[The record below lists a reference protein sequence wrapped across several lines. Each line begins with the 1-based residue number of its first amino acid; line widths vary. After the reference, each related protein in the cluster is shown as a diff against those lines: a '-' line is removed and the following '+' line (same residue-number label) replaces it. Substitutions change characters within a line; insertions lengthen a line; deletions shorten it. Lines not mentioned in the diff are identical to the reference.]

1 MENDNLLRVT
11 RRFKRI
17 QDFHFWR
24 WRFCLSQK
32 FSHSSMV
39 VLIERF
45 AKGNKLFFDYSNGPP
60 SLWDYFFL
68 VIWFT
73 FGFCSELCEI
83 FQTMV
88 ATLYLHLF
96 TSSTPQFMPKPI
108 VQQLE
113 TLNCQ
118 NPIVAIVA
126 IEPINYLLF
135 GFTNVIVVD
144 HIFPRLSLNP
154 SMLWCLYRM
163 SKS

>member
-1 MENDNLLRVT
+1 LFIPKLST
-11 RRFKRI
+11 FK
-17 QDFHFWR
+17 HGG
-24 WRFCLSQK
+24 
-32 FSHSSMV
+32 
-39 VLIERF
+39 LIERF
-45 AKGNKLFFDYSNGPP
+45 AKCNKLFFDYSNGPP

-68 VIWFT
+68 VVWFT
-73 FGFCSELCEI
+73 FGFCSKLCEI
-83 FQTMV
+83 VQTMV

-96 TSSTPQFMPKPI
+96 TSSTLQFMPKPI

-113 TLNCQ
+113 ILNCQ

-126 IEPINYLLF
+126 IEPIDYSLF

-154 SMLWCLYRM
+154 SMLWCLYKM

>member
-1 MENDNLLRVT
+1 
-11 RRFKRI
+11 
-17 QDFHFWR
+17 
-24 WRFCLSQK
+24 
-32 FSHSSMV
+32 MV
-39 VLIERF
+39 VLIKRF
-45 AKGNKLFFDYSNGPP
+45 ARGNKLFFDYSNGPP

-73 FGFCSELCEI
+73 FGFSSKLCEI
-83 FQTMV
+83 VQTMV
-88 ATLYLHLF
+88 VTLYLHLF
-96 TSSTPQFMPKPI
+96 TTSTPQFMPKPI

-118 NPIVAIVA
+118 NPTVAIVA

>member
-1 MENDNLLRVT
+1 LFIPKL
-11 RRFKRI
+11 
-17 QDFHFWR
+17 
-24 WRFCLSQK
+24 
-32 FSHSSMV
+32 SHSSMV

-45 AKGNKLFFDYSNGPP
+45 ARHNKLFFDYNNGPP

-73 FGFCSELCEI
+73 FGFCSKLCEI
-83 FQTMV
+83 VQTMV

-144 HIFPRLSLNP
+144 HIFPMLSLNP
-154 SMLWCLYRM
+154 SMLWCLYRCALE
-163 SKS
+163 